1 MLTGF
6 ICLGL
11 LSCEC
16 CVLFLSF
23 FPCNCVYTSLPI
35 HSFWFWRFTQLSVF
49 QVPSPYGPT
58 TSHSAH
64 DWHSPPGHS
73 HADSQTGVLA
83 EWRRLTPQRVSVL
96 LFCFTVCLARGA
108 WVVALPEVGQTS
120 VSTCLTE
127 REACAHCRGEHSSF
141 FVSLQGLGF
150 ASTSAC
156 QCRRRRRLG
165 FDPWAEKVPW
175 RRKWQPSPVFL
186 PGKSHGQRS
195 LLGYIVRGVAKNW
208 TWLSD

>member
-6 ICLGL
+6 ICLGW

-23 FPCNCVYTSLPI
+23 FPCDCVHTSLLI
-35 HSFWFWRFTQLSVF
+35 HSCWFWRFTQLSVF
-49 QVPSPYGPT
+49 QVPSPHGPT

-83 EWRRLTPQRVSVL
+83 EDASAHSTARKCPP
-96 LFCFTVCLARGA
+96 FCFTVCLARGA

-127 REACAHCRGEHSSF
+127 GGMCPLSGEHSSF
-141 FVSLQGLGF
+141 FVSWEGLGICKHF
-150 ASTSAC
+150 C
-156 QCRRRRRLG
+156 
-165 FDPWAEKVPW
+165 
-175 RRKWQPSPVFL
+175 L
-186 PGKSHGQRS
+186 PM
-195 LLGYIVRGVAKNW
+195 
-208 TWLSD
+208 